1 MLAPELGADMRR
13 REFIRLLGG
22 AAVAWPVGVRAQQ
35 QAMPVVG
42 FLSTVSPRPFAHL
55 ASAFRQGLSD
65 VGYIE
70 GQNVIIEYRWAEG
83 DYGRVPALAADLI
96 GRSVAVLACTGGD
109 VTLRAARAATST
121 IPLVFVTGSDPVELD
136 YVASLN
142 RPGGNA
148 TGVTMLTTVLGAKR
162 MGLLRELIP
171 RADPIGVLVN
181 PTFPIMPAIVQD
193 AQRAA
198 ASIGV
203 RVVVLNA
210 SVENEFEAAFSELV
224 ANHVGALMVGADP
237 FFNSR
242 RDQLVALAARHQI
255 PAIYEFRE
263 FAAAGGLMSYGTSL
277 ADAYQQVGNYT
288 GRILK
293 GAKPAELPVV
303 QSARF
308 EFVINLKTAK
318 ALGIE
323 VPHGLSAGAD
333 EVIE

>member
-1 MLAPELGADMRR
+1 MRR
-13 REFIRLLGG
+13 RDVLGLLGG
-22 AAVAWPVGVRAQQ
+22 AAVSWPVVAGAQQ
-35 QAMPVVG
+35 PMPVVG
-42 FLSTVSPRPFAHL
+42 FLNTASPGPFAHL
-55 ASAFRQGLSD
+55 ASAFRQGLRD

-70 GQNVIIEYRWAEG
+70 GQNVAIEYRWAEG
-83 DYGRVPALAADLI
+83 NYGRVPALAADLV

-121 IPLVFVTGSDPVELD
+121 IPIVFVTGSDPVALG

-148 TGVTMLTTVLGAKR
+148 TGVTQLTTQLGAKR
-162 MGLLRELIP
+162 IGLLRELVP
-171 RADPIGVLVN
+171 SADPIAVLVN
-181 PTFPIMPAIVQD
+181 PTFPVSVVQD
-193 AQRAA
+193 AQEAA

-203 RVVVLNA
+203 GVVVVNA
-210 SVENEFEAAFSELV
+210 SAESEFEPAFSELI
-224 ANHVGALMVGADP
+224 AKHSGALMVGADP

-242 RDQLVALAARHQI
+242 RDQLVTLAARHRI

-263 FAAAGGLMSYGTSL
+263 FAAAGGLMSYGTNL

-293 GAKPAELPVV
+293 GAKPADLPVV
-303 QSARF
+303 QSTRF
-308 EFVINLKTAK
+308 EFVINLTTAK

-323 VPHGLSAGAD
+323 VPPGLSARAD